1 MLFSQCD
8 GMIEAS
14 FGVGVVV
21 RVFRVG
27 KLFEEFKWREEAGG
41 VARFSRLWN
50 ELCGCCDSTESLLNF
65 M

>member
-8 GMIEAS
+8 GVIEAS
-14 FGVGVVV
+14 FGVGIVV

-27 KLFEEFKWREEAGG
+27 ELFEELKGG
-41 VARFSRLWN
+41 VAMFSRLWN
-50 ELCGCCDSTESLLNF
+50 ELCGCCDSTKSLLNF